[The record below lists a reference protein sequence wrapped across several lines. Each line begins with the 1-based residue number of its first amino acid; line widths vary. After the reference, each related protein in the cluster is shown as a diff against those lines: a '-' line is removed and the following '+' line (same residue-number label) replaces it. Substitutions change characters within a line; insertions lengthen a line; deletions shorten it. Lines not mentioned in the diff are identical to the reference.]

1 MAEAAAVGLVISAM
15 TTAYSAYEQHKSA
28 DEAKDIA
35 DKNAKFAKM
44 ETDEQ
49 AKRLEK
55 QQARQQ
61 SRALAAAAA
70 SGVDLEGT
78 PQAYLDELEDVQQE
92 ELDWLRKTGYR
103 RAAVLK
109 EQGDFAAQQAYQG
122 AISSMASLFGQ
133 SYGIYE
139 AGANPKVN
147 WWG

>member
-1 MAEAAAVGLVISAM
+1 MAQAAAVGLVISAM
-15 TTAYSAYEQHKSA
+15 TTAYGAYQQYEAA

-35 DKNAKFAKM
+35 DKNAKMARM

-55 QQARQQ
+55 QQARQR
-61 SRALAAAAA
+61 SGALAAAAA

-78 PQAYLDELEDVQQE
+78 PGAYLEELEDVQQE
-92 ELDWLRKTGYR
+92 EVDWLRKTGYR

-122 AISSMASLFGQ
+122 AWASTASLFGQ
-133 SYGIYE
+133 SAGIYK
-139 AGANPKVN
+139 AGVKAE
-147 WWG
+147 WWT